1 MKNAVVTIAMG
12 ENFQSI
18 ARMTHPSLRK
28 YAERIRA
35 DFVVIDQQ
43 KVSQTSPH
51 FEKFQI
57 YDLLNRYERIIYIDT
72 DVIVR
77 DDCPNLFDVVKPEEM
92 GAFDEGAIMDRT
104 KAMAE
109 IAQAYEESLKE
120 WKGKYYNTGVMVISR
135 VHKELFRK
143 PEKEIWNFYEQSYLN
158 LKILRLQIRMHDLHY
173 RFNRMNCMDQKT
185 GEHRLKS
192 YIVHYAGVLGGLTAL
207 IPFDL
212 QRWESGEYKSFRRN
226 IVIGAGNNRLGD
238 NVCAEPVIRYI
249 IENTPDTDFIIV
261 SIFPQLFKRYEDR
274 ARIVSFD
281 NLKTEYNRDKAYLHI
296 NAAVQEENPIKRFL
310 TCDSM
315 HMVDFLS
322 IVCLKRQLPDHLKT
336 IRLDVT
342 PKGLSDVL
350 EIAGC
355 PIQDH
360 VLIHPGRS
368 WPSKTFPATY
378 WNEIIAGVAKKH
390 KVAIIGADTLFNG
403 FGTVEGLAL
412 PDGVVDF
419 RNLLDEEGLIAAVSM
434 APVLVTNDSAPLH
447 VAGAFDNHIV
457 LLPTCK
463 HPDLVLP
470 HRNGSKYYKVQAL
483 YKKILSDEGRFNP
496 VEALQGPEM
505 EKLPGDVM
513 EYIPDAKDVVEAVD
527 RAISGSPKIPT
538 AQVS

>member
-1 MKNAVVTIAMG
+1 
-12 ENFQSI
+12 
-18 ARMTHPSLRK
+18 
-28 YAERIRA
+28 
-35 DFVVIDQQ
+35 
-43 KVSQTSPH
+43 
-51 FEKFQI
+51 
-57 YDLLNRYERIIYIDT
+57 
-72 DVIVR
+72 
-77 DDCPNLFDVVKPEEM
+77 
-92 GAFDEGAIMDRT
+92 
-104 KAMAE
+104 
-109 IAQAYEESLKE
+109 
-120 WKGKYYNTGVMVISR
+120 
-135 VHKELFRK
+135 
-143 PEKEIWNFYEQSYLN
+143 
-158 LKILRLQIRMHDLHY
+158 
-173 RFNRMNCMDQKT
+173 
-185 GEHRLKS
+185 
-192 YIVHYAGVLGGLTAL
+192 
-207 IPFDL
+207 
-212 QRWESGEYKSFRRN
+212 
-226 IVIGAGNNRLGD
+226 
-238 NVCAEPVIRYI
+238 
-249 IENTPDTDFIIV
+249 
-261 SIFPQLFKRYEDR
+261 
-274 ARIVSFD
+274 
-281 NLKTEYNRDKAYLHI
+281 
-296 NAAVQEENPIKRFL
+296 
-310 TCDSM
+310 M